1 MIPYSTILSE
11 NRLLKKRKMNKII
24 VIGGGP
30 AGMLAAVS
38 ASKENTKVILLEKND
53 RLGKKLF
60 ITGKGRCNITNSAD
74 KDVIMKNIMTN
85 PKFMFSAL
93 DVFDNNDICRLL
105 EEHGCK
111 VKEERGGRIFPVSDH
126 SSDVIKALSKMLDE
140 KNVEVRLNSE
150 VKSIEKKEDVFKIT
164 LGDKKVLECDAVI
177 LTTGGLSY
185 PGTGSTGDGLRFA
198 GALGHSVK
206 KCTPSLVPLETKQLW
221 CRDLQGLSLKNT
233 GLKMYSGGK
242 LIYEDFGE
250 MLFTHFGISGPMVLS
265 ASSYYHKRKADDC
278 LVVLDLKPALSE
290 DELDDRL
297 LREISDNHEKH
308 FINMLPD
315 LLPSKMVPVIASL
328 SGIDP
333 HKKCGDIIKEERKN
347 LVRMLKCLEIDITGT
362 RGYDEAIITKG
373 GISVKEVS
381 PKNMMSKIVPG
392 LFIAGEILDLDALTG
407 GFNLQ
412 IAWSTGYLA
421 GIGALGYID
430 GSKGETE

>member
-1 MIPYSTILSE
+1 
-11 NRLLKKRKMNKII
+11 MNKII

-74 KDVIMKNIMTN
+74 KDVIMKNIMSN

-93 DVFDNNDICRLL
+93 DAFDNDDICRIL

-140 KNVEVRLNSE
+140 KKVEVRLGSE
-150 VKSIEKKEDVFKIT
+150 VKSISKNENGFSIGLKGGKD
-164 LGDKKVLECDAVI
+164 LECDSVI
-177 LTTGGLSY
+177 LTTGGISY
-185 PGTGSTGDGLRFA
+185 PATGSTGDGYGFA
-198 GALGHSVK
+198 EALGHSLK
-206 KCTPSLVPLETKQLW
+206 ECTPSLVPLETKQLW

-242 LIYEDFGE
+242 LLYEDFGE

-265 ASSYYHKRKADDC
+265 ASSYYQKRKLDDC
-278 LVVLDLKPALSE
+278 RVVLDLKPALSE
-290 DELDDRL
+290 DELDDRI
-297 LREISDNHEKH
+297 LREIADNHEKH
-308 FINMLPD
+308 FINMLPS

-328 SGIDP
+328 SGIEE
-333 HKKCGDIIKEERKN
+333 HKKCGDIKKEERKE
-347 LVRMLKCLEIDITGT
+347 LVRILKNLEMDITGT

-381 PKNMMSKIVPG
+381 PKTMMSKLVPG
-392 LFIAGEILDLDALTG
+392 LFMAGEILDLDALTG

-412 IAWSTGYLA
+412 IAWSTGFLA
-421 GIGALGYID
+421 GKSCSEYLDDI
-430 GSKGETE
+430 KGELS

>member
-1 MIPYSTILSE
+1 
-11 NRLLKKRKMNKII
+11 MNKII

-38 ASKENTKVILLEKND
+38 ASKENTEVVLLEKND

-74 KDVIMKNIMTN
+74 KDVIMKNIMSN

-93 DVFDNNDICRLL
+93 DAFDNRDICRLL
-105 EEHGCK
+105 EEHECK

-140 KNVEVRLNSE
+140 KKVEVKLNSE
-150 VKSIEKKEDVFKIT
+150 VKSIDAEDDGFEVLLKGGKK
-164 LGDKKVLECDAVI
+164 LECDAVI
-177 LTTGGLSY
+177 LTTGGISY
-185 PGTGSTGDGLRFA
+185 PATGSTGDGFGFA
-198 GALGHSVK
+198 GKLGHSLKECV
-206 KCTPSLVPLETKQLW
+206 PSLVPLETKQLW

-242 LIYEDFGE
+242 LVYEDFGE

-265 ASSYYHKRKADDC
+265 ASSYYHKRKSDDC
-278 LVVLDLKPALSE
+278 KVLLDLKPALSD

-297 LREISDNHEKH
+297 LREIAENHEKH
-308 FINMLPD
+308 FINMLPS
-315 LLPSKMVPVIASL
+315 LLPAKMVPVIASL
-328 SGIDP
+328 SGIEE
-333 HKKCGDIIKEERKN
+333 HKKCGDIKKEERRE
-347 LVRMLKCLEIDITGT
+347 LVRILKNLEIDITGT

-381 PKNMMSKIVPG
+381 PKTMMSKIVPG
-392 LFIAGEILDLDALTG
+392 LFIAGEVLDLDALTG

-412 IAWSTGYLA
+412 IAWSTGFLA
-421 GIGALGYID
+421 GKSCSEYLDEI
-430 GSKGETE
+430 KGE

>member
-1 MIPYSTILSE
+1 
-11 NRLLKKRKMNKII
+11 MNKII

-38 ASKENTKVILLEKND
+38 ASKENNKVILLEKND

-74 KDVIMKNIMTN
+74 KDVIMKNIISN

-93 DVFDNNDICRLL
+93 DAFDNRDICLLL

-126 SSDVIKALSKMLDE
+126 SSDVIKALIKMLEE
-140 KNVEVRLNSE
+140 KKVEVRTDSE
-150 VKSIEKKEDVFKIT
+150 VKTLTKKENGFEIGLK
-164 LGDKKVLECDAVI
+164 GGKKLECDAVI
-177 LTTGGLSY
+177 VTTGGVSY
-185 PGTGSTGDGLRFA
+185 PATGSTGDGYRFA
-198 GALGHSVK
+198 EMLGHSRKECV
-206 KCTPSLVPLETKQLW
+206 PSLVPLETVQLW

-233 GLKMYSGGK
+233 GLRMYSGGK

-278 LVVLDLKPALSE
+278 KIVLDLKPALSD

-297 LREISDNHEKH
+297 LREISENHEKH
-308 FINMLPD
+308 FINMLPS
-315 LLPSKMVPVIASL
+315 LLPAKMVPVIADL
-328 SGIDP
+328 SGIEE
-333 HKKCGDIIKEERKN
+333 HKKCGDIKREERRE
-347 LVRMLKCLEIDITGT
+347 LVRLLKNLEIDIKGT
-362 RGYDEAIITKG
+362 RGFDEAIITKG
-373 GISVKEVS
+373 GISVKEIS
-381 PKNMMSKIVPG
+381 PRNMMSKIVPG
-392 LFIAGEILDLDALTG
+392 LFFAGEILDLDALTG

-412 IAWSTGYLA
+412 IAWSTGFLA
-421 GIGALGYID
+421 GSGCTGYLDEI
-430 GSKGETE
+430 KGEI